1 MLRTFNVVRQLAT
14 ALLLVAVIEGV
25 AVAGLRPG
33 LGPFFLGLAA
43 SVICVLVICALWEL
57 DG

>member
-1 MLRTFNVVRQLAT
+1 MLRTFHVVRNLAT
-14 ALLLVAVIEGV
+14 AALLVAVIEGI

-43 SVICVLVICALWEL
+43 SVTCVLIICALWEL